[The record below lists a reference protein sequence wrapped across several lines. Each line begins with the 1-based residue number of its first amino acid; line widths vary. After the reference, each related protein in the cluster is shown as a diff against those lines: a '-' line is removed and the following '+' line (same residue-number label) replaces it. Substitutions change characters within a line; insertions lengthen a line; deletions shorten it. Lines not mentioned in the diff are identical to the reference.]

1 MWLPVAMILVTLV
14 SAWLTATRLHI
25 SSDLS
30 ALFPD
35 RAASAALARFVR
47 AFGGG
52 DFGAAL
58 VRGKDASD
66 VEAATIELISSLR
79 ACPSITKVVDRAPTR
94 GADLEK
100 IDPTLAWRYA
110 GPAARSAL
118 ARALTPEGMRERLDG
133 TRALLLAP
141 GSSAVEPWLAK
152 DPLRLAVLP
161 WEGRAELAAGVT
173 AGEGGAFVA
182 DGGRARLV
190 VLSPRGSAF
199 DSRASDAFVSDVE
212 GAFAAVRAKHP
223 DVTLALTGGH
233 AIAHATQAMLIRDL
247 AVSGTLSL
255 ALACVTFVLTFR
267 RARALLAVVPP
278 LLVGTLW
285 TTGLAAL
292 FFGPGSGGLSAI
304 AIAFTA
310 VVVGVG
316 VDTGVH
322 VYAALLDGRRRGL
335 APHDAARAARAATA
349 RPTLLAALAAGVAFG
364 SLALSELTALRQL
377 GILCA
382 LGEVLT
388 AVAIVLVTP
397 EVGAYLER
405 GVPPAPLVPKW
416 LATVQALTATRRRA
430 WCWLVLACAPVVLVA
445 FVGWPHAA
453 NAIVA
458 VRPRALAPLV
468 AQDEVYRLFGG
479 KPGQWVVLSVD
490 ADRDRAAARADAVAE
505 ALEPLASAGDIDGY
519 DSLAAYAPAEATVRA
534 RLAARDALD
543 LPAHH
548 ATLAGALLDRGFDL
562 EACAPALAAF
572 DHPAAAGAAGAE
584 ATKTE
589 GGPIAWLIAR
599 HEAKDGAD
607 TLAATYVRPRR
618 DDLGSSGEADAR
630 VLAAIR
636 AADPDAIV
644 TGYPYLEKELE
655 EALARDLPRV
665 ALVALLLVVLAL
677 RAVLGR
683 ARDVLLALATIA
695 VEIACVALAMRALH
709 LRWHVYDALVLPVL
723 IGVTIDESMF
733 LLHAA
738 RAGNA
743 AGDHVKE
750 ALRLQGPL
758 VASTALTTAAGF
770 GALLACRFEG
780 LSDLGA
786 VGTLGVLLG
795 LATALVVVPAGLRL
809 QK

>member
-1 MWLPVAMILVTLV
+1 VWLPVAMILATLV

-66 VEAATIELISSLR
+66 VEAATIELVSSLR

-335 APHDAARAARAATA
+335 R
-349 RPTLLAALAAGVAFG
+349 
-364 SLALSELTALRQL
+364 
-377 GILCA
+377 
-382 LGEVLT
+382 
-388 AVAIVLVTP
+388 
-397 EVGAYLER
+397 
-405 GVPPAPLVPKW
+405 VPL
-416 LATVQALTATRRRA
+416 
-430 WCWLVLACAPVVLVA
+430 
-445 FVGWPHAA
+445 
-453 NAIVA
+453 
-458 VRPRALAPLV
+458 
-468 AQDEVYRLFGG
+468 
-479 KPGQWVVLSVD
+479 
-490 ADRDRAAARADAVAE
+490 
-505 ALEPLASAGDIDGY
+505 PLARRSWRRWR
-519 DSLAAYAPAEATVRA
+519 PA
-534 RLAARDALD
+534 
-543 LPAHH
+543 
-548 ATLAGALLDRGFDL
+548 
-562 EACAPALAAF
+562 
-572 DHPAAAGAAGAE
+572 
-584 ATKTE
+584 
-589 GGPIAWLIAR
+589 
-599 HEAKDGAD
+599 
-607 TLAATYVRPRR
+607 
-618 DDLGSSGEADAR
+618 
-630 VLAAIR
+630 
-636 AADPDAIV
+636 
-644 TGYPYLEKELE
+644 
-655 EALARDLPRV
+655 
-665 ALVALLLVVLAL
+665 
-677 RAVLGR
+677 
-683 ARDVLLALATIA
+683 
-695 VEIACVALAMRALH
+695 
-709 LRWHVYDALVLPVL
+709 
-723 IGVTIDESMF
+723 
-733 LLHAA
+733 
-738 RAGNA
+738 
-743 AGDHVKE
+743 
-750 ALRLQGPL
+750 
-758 VASTALTTAAGF
+758 
-770 GALLACRFEG
+770 
-780 LSDLGA
+780 
-786 VGTLGVLLG
+786 
-795 LATALVVVPAGLRL
+795 
-809 QK
+809 